1 VAVKSFVTRQLLP
14 TFVERIWGSL
24 TLEPLFQNPA
34 ASRIGEVWFPETMPG
49 VSAPLLVKFIFTTEN
64 LSVQVHPGGPLGK
77 TEMWHI
83 LKAEPGA
90 AVAVGLKEPV
100 DEATFRAACLS
111 GEVEHLLSWVPV
123 VPGDGVFVPAGTVH
137 AIGAGITLCE
147 VQQNNDVTYR
157 LYDYGR
163 PRELHL
169 EAGLAVSA
177 LTRHPGV
184 ETVAGERLATSEYF
198 EVDRCQVT
206 GTRIVPAGYV
216 VVLAGTGTVDGHPV
230 RPGQVWTLD
239 QPAAVEGTLEVIHAR
254 VPV

>member
-1 VAVKSFVTRQLLP
+1 MTRQLLP
-14 TFVERIWGSL
+14 TFVERIWGSR
-24 TLEPLFQNPA
+24 TLEPLFPTPA
-34 ASRIGEVWFPETMPG
+34 SGRIGEVWFPEPSPD
-49 VSAPLLVKFIFTTEN
+49 VPAPLLVKFIFTTEN

-100 DEATFRAACLS
+100 DPATFRAACLS

-123 VPGDGVFVPAGTVH
+123 VPGDSVFVPAGTVH

-169 EAGLAVSA
+169 EAGLAVSH
-177 LTRHPGV
+177 LTTHPGV
-184 ETVAGERLATSEYF
+184 ATVTGERLATSEYF
-198 EVDRCQVT
+198 EVDLWHLDGPRTAKPGWLVALE
-206 GTRIVPAGYV
+206 GS
-216 VVLAGTGTVDGHPV
+216 GTVDGHAL
-230 RPGQVWTLD
+230 RAGDVWRID
-239 QPAAVEGTLEVIHAR
+239 EPATVDGKLEVIHAR
-254 VPV
+254 VPD